1 MARIKVG
8 DTIPSGTFKYV
19 PWAPELDEGVV
30 CGIPVQLN
38 TDEWKGKKVVIV
50 AVPGAFTPTCHVN
63 HLPPYLEKYDELRKK
78 ADAVYVLSGNDV
90 FVMAGWAKSQG
101 FKDKIIALSD
111 VNSKWSEGAKKKKT
125 PTKTRSRRI
134 TYGRKSFCLALT
146 YFLLATEMGM
156 SQDLSVMG
164 MGKRPLRYALIL
176 DDLKVTSVEI
186 EPGKGVTETGV
197 DAMLGKL

>member
-1 MARIKVG
+1 MAQIKVG

-111 VNSKWSEGAKKKKT
+111 VNSKWSE
-125 PTKTRSRRI
+125 
-134 TYGRKSFCLALT
+134 
-146 YFLLATEMGM
+146 EMGM